1 MFDQTRGILICQFR
15 NVQMPHLYC
24 MLICLLLSEKT
35 MLTLSLTTEESGTLF
50 KKIKLGIPLGV
61 PTHRLR
67 TTALEHGII
76 WHLGYRFNSWHT
88 CTRQRKQAFV
98 TAAINVELLIAWVK
112 ICVKCAFSTR
122 RSRRSLCLAVLPCVQ
137 SVIWSKKVGAPSTLT
152 TSRISGTEVEVG

>member
-1 MFDQTRGILICQFR
+1 MFDQKTRGILICQFR
-15 NVQMPHLYC
+15 NVQLPHLYC

-112 ICVKCAFSTR
+112 SVSNAHFQRGDRGDRYAWQCYRAC
-122 RSRRSLCLAVLPCVQ
+122 SLSSDPRKLEHP
-137 SVIWSKKVGAPSTLT
+137 AP
-152 TSRISGTEVEVG
+152 